1 MSFTSRNFTRSSQ
14 WILGGKAAAALAGGR
29 GESNHLE
36 VYQSILFFLER
47 TLLLKRRNYLTR
59 AKLPGRKDDPSPAT
73 STHQSVSNKEWG
85 TEKHCWPLQPMDT
98 GSLRDRPTQKFTEC
112 ISSPPPLTS
121 TLLKAYLLQFL
132 LSSISCQPF
141 IKKLQGTLTRKKQFE
156 ETEEALESES
166 DIARMVD
173 I

>member
-14 WILGGKAAAALAGGR
+14 WILGEKTAAALAGGR

-36 VYQSILFFLER
+36 VYQNILFFLER
-47 TLLLKRRNYLTR
+47 TVLLKRRNYLTR
-59 AKLPGRKDDPSPAT
+59 ANLPGRKDDRSPAT
-73 STHQSVSNKEWG
+73 SRHQSVSNKEG
-85 TEKHCWPLQPMDT
+85 NREALLTSTAHGHRITKWPTYSEVYRMHL
-98 GSLRDRPTQKFTEC
+98 L
-112 ISSPPPLTS
+112 PPHPLTS

-132 LSSISCQPF
+132 LPSISCQPF

-156 ETEEALESES
+156 EIEEALESES